1 MDQEIQ
7 SSVLEAGS
15 SIRDT
20 QSRRRRVKAHIL
32 AFITIFIWGNTYIST
47 KMLLIDFTP
56 TEIMFFRFILAYFA
70 LLLARPKRIPY
81 KSLREELLF
90 ACAGLCGVVLYF
102 TLQNTSLV
110 YTLAS
115 NAGVLV
121 SVAPFFTAI
130 LSWFLLKGEPLHK
143 SFFVGFGAAIIGVA
157 LISFNGNFILKLNP
171 LGDIL
176 AISCAAAWAAY
187 CILMKK
193 ISVRNYDVILCTRK
207 IFFYGIIL
215 MVPVLPFFGFHWNAA
230 RFTYLPNLFHML
242 FLGLGASA
250 LCFVTWNYAV
260 GVLGAVKTSVYIYFN
275 PIVTVVTSA
284 LILNEPFTGVA
295 AAGVVLILAG
305 LYLSERKSFQ
315 SGKLEKEKKNE
326 EDRNEARDP
335 DPEK

>member
-1 MDQEIQ
+1 MQNELYE
-7 SSVLEAGS
+7 STNHKLL
-15 SIRDT
+15 
-20 QSRRRRVKAHIL
+20 KAHIL
-32 AFITIFIWGNTYIST
+32 AFITIFIWGTTYIST
-47 KMLLIDFTP
+47 KMLLVEFTP
-56 TEIMFFRFILAYFA
+56 TEIMFFRFILAYLT
-70 LLLARPKRIPY
+70 LLLIKPTRIPY

-90 ACAGLCGVVLYF
+90 AGAGFCGVVLYF

-115 NAGVLV
+115 NAGVLI

-130 LSWFLLKGEPLHK
+130 LSFFLLKGEPLHK
-143 SFFVGFGAAIIGVA
+143 SFFIGFGISIVGIF

-176 AISCAAAWAAY
+176 AISCAIAWAAY

-193 ISVRNYDVILCTRK
+193 ISVLEYNVILCTRK

-215 MVPVLPFFGFHWNAA
+215 MIPVLPFFDFHWGLA
-230 RFTYLPNLFHML
+230 RFSFLPNVLHML

-260 GVLGAVKTSVYIYFN
+260 GVLGAIRTSVYIYFN

-284 LILNEPFTGVA
+284 IILHERITPVA
-295 AAGVVLILAG
+295 LTGVVLILAG
-305 LYLSERKSFQ
+305 LYISERKTLL
-315 SGKLEKEKKNE
+315 KKEEK
-326 EDRNEARDP
+326 RNED
-335 DPEK
+335 DQIETGNQNS